1 MKNNVE
7 INIDKNAGFC
17 FGVVAAIH
25 RAEEELLNTNKLYC
39 LGDIVHN
46 NVEVERLSKK
56 GLSVITYSDFE
67 QLSDAKVFIRAHGE
81 PPSTY
86 QKAKEKKID
95 LIDATCPIVLH
106 LQQRIKKGYE
116 EMKNI
121 NGQGVI
127 FGKKGHAEVIGLQG
141 QTDNSAIVI
150 SSINEIDNIDITRP
164 IRLYS
169 QTTKSKEAYQDLIK
183 LMDKKCKDALN
194 ENFIAYNTI
203 CNRVSNRAAEL
214 VEFANS
220 VDIVIFVSGKNSSN
234 GKYLYEHCKKVK
246 NNTLFISDENDLKV
260 EMFEDVKKIG
270 ITGATST
277 PMWLMEKIAE
287 WLKKNI

>member
-7 INIDKNAGFC
+7 IKIDKNAGFC

-46 NVEVERLSKK
+46 NMEVERLSKK
-56 GLSVITYSDFE
+56 GLSVITYSEFE

-86 QKAKEKKID
+86 QKAKERKIE
-95 LIDATCPIVLH
+95 LIDATCSIVLH

-116 EMKNI
+116 EMKNVD
-121 NGQGVI
+121 GQVVI

-150 SSINEIDNIDITRP
+150 SSINEVDCIDITKP

-169 QTTKSKEAYQDLIK
+169 QTTKSKEAYQELIE
-183 LMDKKCKDALN
+183 LVDKKCKDVSN
-194 ENFIAYNTI
+194 ENFVAYNTI
-203 CNRVSNRAAEL
+203 CNRVSNRAKEL
-214 VEFANS
+214 VDFTNS

-234 GKYLYEHCKKVK
+234 GKYLYEYCKKVK
-246 NNTLFISDENDLKV
+246 SNTLFISDENDLKV
-260 EMFEDVKKIG
+260 GMFEDVNKIG

-287 WLKKNI
+287 WLKENI